1 MRRRLAALALAAASA
16 SAAWAAPAEGDRQAS
31 WLARRIETAVAD
43 ATGGTMRIGRMDVE
57 WTSLTA
63 TVGDVEISIPV
74 EGAPPMTASIA
85 SGRVKLAWSGLTG
98 IAGGQV
104 HITSI
109 EAKGATFSCS
119 RQWIDGWRP
128 RSTAKKRAV
137 EIRVDHL
144 EVQDGSAEYL
154 DLAQKL
160 DVHASQLSFS
170 GDWST
175 SRRLVIGS
183 TEFQATVEAP
193 PFVRPWSASVRG
205 GVRVGSGRV
214 EIFSAAAHG
223 PGADAELSGTVTW
236 GAGASFTADGRA
248 ALEFVPLRPYLI
260 GHAGLSGHAEGPVQ
274 IVFSGGAPI
283 RVTAQMK
290 TSGFKVGPV
299 VTESA
304 VADITVRPHGLDVA
318 GLRARAYG
326 GEFTGAVSL
335 TFGKEPRLTTD
346 LVGRGVDLGR
356 VTALTGRELPIAA
369 IAGMTFKVTGDPAH
383 LASWTGGGTFDAVP
397 APGGAARIPAR
408 GRGRLE
414 FGDGAVR
421 VVSDRLE
428 LGDAAFRLDLKAG
441 LEVKPASVRL
451 LVDGATRDA
460 AATQR
465 ATLVLLDALGVPR
478 NRFATEPISGNG
490 AVRAQ
495 LRTGE
500 TTQLDLALD
509 LQDGAWAGNDFE
521 HAALDLGVDPGGV
534 AIRRLDAS
542 RGSETV
548 RGSAQFSGADASL
561 LSVDLHARDVRLGRA
576 LTAVLGTAPA
586 DGRVDLDLKGT
597 RADGV
602 LAAAGAVTGRGIIVG
617 HEIADW
623 VTSPVRVE
631 GNLVVLEA
639 IEIFG
644 EALAA
649 RGRAVYDL
657 GTHEGSIDVDPLT
670 LDLAASRT
678 LADSGASARGRIEAR
693 GTIALLPDGP
703 HGSVVLAA
711 SDARIEV
718 ERNGLRELELGD
730 LTGSAD
736 VTPQGAAISVRAVPV
751 SAWTFEAFLGFKP
764 SLPISAVL
772 YFEDLT
778 LGAGSALG
786 QSADLRLK
794 GQIQAEG
801 ELVRPSDL
809 EINGAID
816 EAALRLGSRV
826 LRSTAPFPL
835 RLDAGRFALG
845 PSRLEGDGARLEVG
859 ASGSLEGAIGGRFA
873 GTLDLGVASALVSDL
888 RGSGGI
894 EFDVALSG
902 TIAAP
907 SLEGR
912 VGIHDGRLRILG
924 YRQTLEQIDAE
935 AAISGEMLSLT
946 SFRALLGGGEVSA
959 TGRLTLDGLRPA
971 GYHAEFAA
979 SNVAA
984 SYPEGF
990 SGVYEGSLA
999 VDGTRK
1005 GAAITGRI
1013 RVVRGLYSKDF
1024 DLNFVGGPRR
1034 AFEGPEESAIPRD
1047 ITLSVDVVSE
1057 GNILLRNDVAK
1068 LEALGEI
1075 HVGGELARPEV
1086 TGRLSLVS
1094 GGTIRYRD
1102 VDYRLDYGTL
1112 DLTDRRKINPYVDIR
1127 GHTRVGAYE
1136 ITLRVEGTMDHFDY
1150 ELTSTPPLASQD
1162 IISLLV
1168 TGKTLDTISGSASAS
1183 ALPADMAA
1191 YYFAGLMTS
1200 TFGKQIQHSLGI
1212 DQLEVTPLLLKGQN
1226 DPTARVTIG
1235 KRVSD
1240 DVKIVFSQDIGTAQK
1255 QTYQVVWDATRRVRV
1270 LLESDTETGLG
1281 GELQYSRQFGGAHP
1295 AAAGGTVVPAAAGA
1309 DLPGTLRSV
1318 RVIDDQGLA
1327 RPDLAKAAKLPPG
1340 RPFERGAMLA
1350 AGERIRL
1357 ALVKAG
1363 RLQASVRSD
1372 ATRDPGDLSYDVVY
1386 KAAPGPKTAV
1396 ELITPSSKGTKAM
1409 RKSLAAFWRESAY
1422 TIDYWD
1428 QAAHA
1433 LLVQLQRDGYYTADV
1448 TWEELAASDGEGRV
1462 LRFHVDRGK
1471 PARLRAVR
1479 FHGATALPKLRIDAQ
1494 MASLQSSGLKKRL
1507 LRPEVLS
1514 ADLAAV
1520 RALYRD
1526 EGYARVRVKAPVVT
1540 LTASGEAAEVDVTIE
1555 EGPRFL
1561 VHEIVFPVDAP
1572 VGGDAM
1578 AAWIPLK
1585 KGGVFAPRL
1594 LAESEQTLRDHLDE
1608 LGYPDVAVESRVT
1621 LDAAS
1626 ADVAFDVVAGGKK
1639 HVAAIAIEGNR
1650 VTKNR
1655 TISKALTFGVKDVVS
1670 RDDLL
1675 KSQQQLYRTALF
1687 SSVRMTYAAVD
1698 EGDPSAQ
1705 RVTVRVEEAPPL
1717 SFGLGIGYDSDDGP
1731 RASFLVGYS
1740 NLGGRNVGIAVQG
1753 LVSANQQRGQ
1763 VTFRRR
1769 QLFGRATD
1777 SLVSLLYEK
1786 TVETGFSEKRDSA
1799 AIRFEQRPKPRWIR
1813 FVRYRLQQVNIF
1825 DITDFQGS
1833 INQIFEDHLSNI
1845 RLADIGVGLVRDT
1858 RDDAFVPTRG
1868 GYGSIEGSVF
1878 SHLLGSEADLAK
1890 LFLRGSVVISLKR
1903 GFKFASFLRIGA
1915 EQPFGGTEVVP
1926 LSERFFAG
1934 GSNTLRGFATDS
1946 VGGQLIPTCLDQPAP
1961 VPPAPCKNE
1970 ESFNAGGEGL
1980 LILNEELHFP
1990 IWKALKG
1997 ELFLDAG
2004 NVYPTLADFD
2014 VTDIRSSA
2022 GLGLRLD
2029 TPIGAIRVEYG
2040 WKLDRKPGES
2050 PGEFVVAIGAVF

>member
-1 MRRRLAALALAAASA
+1 M
-16 SAAWAAPAEGDRQAS
+16 E
-31 WLARRIETAVAD
+31 
-43 ATGGTMRIGRMDVE
+43 VE

-63 TVGDVEISIPV
+63 TVGDVSISIPV
-74 EGAPPMTASIA
+74 EGAPPLTASIA

-98 IAGGQV
+98 LAGGQV

-109 EAKGATFSCS
+109 EAKGAAFSCS
-119 RQWIDGWRP
+119 REWIDRWRP
-128 RSTAKKRAV
+128 RSAAGRKHAV
-137 EIRVDHL
+137 EIRVDKL
-144 EVQDGSAEYL
+144 EVEDGTAEYL
-154 DLAQKL
+154 DLGQRVAI
-160 DVHASQLSFS
+160 HASQLALS

-175 SRRLVIGS
+175 SRRLLIGS
-183 TEFQATVEAP
+183 TAFQATVEAP
-193 PFVRPWSASVRG
+193 PFARPWGGAVRG
-205 GVRVGSGRV
+205 GVRIGSGRV
-214 EIFSAAAHG
+214 EIFSATAHG

-236 GAGASFTADGRA
+236 GAGASFTSDGRA
-248 ALEFVPLRPYLI
+248 SLEFAALEPYLV

-274 IVFSGGAPI
+274 IVFSGGAPV
-283 RVTAQMK
+283 RVTAQVK
-290 TSGFKVGPV
+290 TTDFRVGPV
-299 VTESA
+299 RTDSA
-304 VADITVRPHGLDVA
+304 TADITVRPHGLEVA
-318 GLRARAYG
+318 ALRARAYG

-335 TFGKEPRLTTD
+335 AFGKPLRLTTD

-356 VTALTGRELPIAA
+356 LTALTGRELPIASS
-369 IAGMTFKVTGDPAH
+369 AGLTFRVEGDPAH
-383 LASWTGGGTFDAVP
+383 LAGWSGEGTFDAVP
-397 APGGAARIPAR
+397 AAGGKARVPAR
-408 GRGRLE
+408 GRGRLI

-421 VVSDRLE
+421 VVADRLE
-428 LGDAAFRLDLKAG
+428 VGEATFRFDLKAG
-441 LEVKPASVRL
+441 LEVKPVPLRL
-451 LVDGATRDA
+451 TVDGTTRDA

-465 ATLVLLDALGVPR
+465 ATLLVLDALDLPR
-478 NRFATEPISGNG
+478 NRFANEPISGNG
-490 AVRAQ
+490 TVRAD

-500 TTQLDLALD
+500 TTQFDLDLD
-509 LQDGAWAGNDFE
+509 LQDGTWSRNGFE
-521 HAALDLGVDPGGV
+521 HALLDLGVDPAGV
-534 AIRRLDAS
+534 TIRRLAAS

-561 LSVDLHARDVRLGRA
+561 LSIDIHARDLRLGTA

-586 DGRVDLDLKGT
+586 DGRLDLDLKGT
-597 RADGV
+597 RLDGI
-602 LAAAGAVTGRGIIVG
+602 LAATGALTGRGIIVG

-623 VTSPVRVE
+623 VTTPVRVE
-631 GNLVVLEA
+631 GNLVVLED
-639 IEIFG
+639 IEVFG
-644 EALAA
+644 QAVGA

-657 GTHEGSIDVDPLT
+657 GTREGSIDLDPLT
-670 LDLAASRT
+670 LELAASRT
-678 LADSGASARGRIEAR
+678 LADSGASARGRVEAR

-703 HGSVVLAA
+703 HGSIVLAA

-718 ERNGLRELELGD
+718 QRNGLRELELGD

-736 VTPQGAAISVRAVPV
+736 LTPQGAAISVRAVPA

-764 SLPISAVL
+764 TLPISAVL
-772 YFEDLT
+772 YFEDLL
-778 LGAGSALG
+778 LGAGSTLG

-801 ELVRPSDL
+801 ELTRPSDL

-816 EAALRLGSRV
+816 DAALRLGSRV
-826 LRSTAPFPL
+826 LRSAAPFPL
-835 RLDAGRFALG
+835 RLDAGRFVLG
-845 PSRLEGDGARLEVG
+845 PSRLEGDGARLELG
-859 ASGSLEGAIGGRFA
+859 ANGSLDGACGGRLA
-873 GTLDLGVASALVSDL
+873 GTLDLGVVSALWSDL

-894 EFDVALSG
+894 DFDIALSG

-907 SLEGR
+907 SLQGR
-912 VGIHDGRLRILG
+912 AGIHDGRLRILG

-935 AAISGEMLSLT
+935 ASISGETLTLT

-959 TGRLTLDGLRPA
+959 TGRLTFDGLRPA
-971 GYHAEFAA
+971 GYHAEFSA

-984 SYPEGF
+984 TYPEGF
-990 SGVYEGSLA
+990 SGVYEGHLD
-999 VDGTRK
+999 VDGSRK
-1005 GAAITGRI
+1005 GAAISGRI
-1013 RVVRGLYSKDF
+1013 RVVRGLYTKDF
-1024 DLNFVGGPRR
+1024 DLNVVGGPRR
-1034 AFEGPEESAIPRD
+1034 EFEGAEESAIPRG
-1047 ITLSVDVVSE
+1047 ITLSVDVVSD
-1057 GNILLRNDVAK
+1057 GNIMLRNDVAK

-1094 GGTIRYRD
+1094 GGSVRYRD

-1127 GHTRVGAYE
+1127 GHTRVAEYE

-1150 ELTSTPPLASQD
+1150 ELTSAPPLASQD

-1168 TGKTLDTISGSASAS
+1168 TGKTLDSISGSATAG

-1191 YYFAGLMTS
+1191 YYFAGLLSS

-1212 DQLEVTPLLLKGQN
+1212 DQLEVTPLLLKGQT

-1270 LLESDTETGLG
+1270 LVESDTETGLG
-1281 GELQYSRQFGGAHP
+1281 GEIQYSRQFGGAHP
-1295 AAAGGTVVPAAAGA
+1295 AAVGKAVIPALAGV
-1309 DLPGTLRSV
+1309 DLPGTLRTV
-1318 RVIDDQGLA
+1318 RVIDDSGLP

-1340 RPFERGAMLA
+1340 RPFERGGMLA

-1363 RLQASVRSD
+1363 RLQAGVRSE
-1372 ATRDPGDLSYDVVY
+1372 ATRDPGDGSYDVVY
-1386 KAAPGPKTAV
+1386 KVAPGPKTTV
-1396 ELITPSSKGTKAM
+1396 ELITPSRRGTKAM
-1409 RKSLAAFWRESAY
+1409 RRSLAAFWRESAY

-1448 TWEELAASDGEGRV
+1448 TWEQVVASDGNV
-1462 LRFHVDRGK
+1462 LRFHIDRGK
-1471 PARLRAVR
+1471 PVRLRAVR
-1479 FHGATALPKLRIDAQ
+1479 FHGASALPRSRIDAQ
-1494 MASLQSSGLKKRL
+1494 MASLQSTGLKKRL
-1507 LRPEVLS
+1507 LRPEVLA

-1526 EGYARVRVKAPVVT
+1526 EGYARVRMGAPVIT

-1561 VHEIVFPVDAP
+1561 VREIAFPADAP
-1572 VGGDAM
+1572 VGGEAM
-1578 AAWIPLK
+1578 AGWVPLK

-1594 LAESEQTLRDHLDE
+1594 LAESEQALRDHLDE
-1608 LGYPDVAVESRVT
+1608 LGYPDVEVESRVT
-1621 LDAAS
+1621 LDANS
-1626 ADVAFDVVAGGKK
+1626 ADVAFDVAAGGKK
-1639 HVAAIAIEGNR
+1639 HVATIAIEGNR
-1650 VTKNR
+1650 VTKSR
-1655 TISKALTFGVKDVVS
+1655 TISKALTFGVRDVVS

-1717 SFGLGIGYDSDDGP
+1717 SFGLGVGYDSDDGP

-1777 SLVSLLYEK
+1777 SLLSLLYEK
-1786 TVETGFSEKRDSA
+1786 TVETGFSQKRNSV

-1813 FVRYRLQQVNIF
+1813 FVRYRLQQVNVF
-1825 DITDFQGS
+1825 DITDPQATLD
-1833 INQIFEDHLSNI
+1833 QIFEDHLSDI

-1858 RDDAFVPTRG
+1858 RDDAFAPTRG

-1878 SHLLGSEADLAK
+1878 SRLIGSQADFAK
-1890 LFLRGSVVISLKR
+1890 LFLRGSVTITMKR
-1903 GFKFASFLRIGA
+1903 GLRFASFLRIGA

-1946 VGGQLIPTCLDQPAP
+1946 VGGQRIPICLDTPAP
-1961 VPPAPCKNE
+1961 TPPAPCVNE
-1970 ESFNAGGEGL
+1970 QSFNAGGEGL
-1980 LILNEELHFP
+1980 LILNEELLFP
-1990 IWKALKG
+1990 LWKALKG

-2014 VTDIRSSA
+2014 PTDLRSAA
-2022 GLGLRLD
+2022 GLGLRFD
-2029 TPIGAIRVEYG
+2029 TPIGPIRVEYG
-2040 WKLDRKPGES
+2040 WKLDRKDGES
-2050 PGEFVVAIGAVF
+2050 AGEFVIAIGAVF

>member
-16 SAAWAAPAEGDRQAS
+16 SAAQAAPAGEDRQAS
-31 WLARRIETAVAD
+31 WLARRIETAVAE
-43 ATGGTMRIGRMDVE
+43 ATGGTMRIGRMEVE

-63 TVGDVEISIPV
+63 TVGDVSISIPV
-74 EGAPPMTASIA
+74 EGAPPLTASIA

-128 RSTAKKRAV
+128 RSTGKKRAV

-144 EVQDGSAEYL
+144 EVQDGTAEYL

-160 DVHASQLSFS
+160 DVHASQLSFA

-205 GVRVGSGRV
+205 GVRVGSRRV
-214 EIFSAAAHG
+214 EIFSATAHG

-248 ALEFVPLRPYLI
+248 ALEFAPLQPYLI

-326 GEFTGAVSL
+326 GEFTGTVSL

-369 IAGMTFKVTGDPAH
+369 ITGMTFKVAGDPAH
-383 LASWTGGGTFDAVP
+383 LASWTGGGTFDAAP
-397 APGGAARIPAR
+397 APAGGTRLPAR
-408 GRGRLE
+408 GRGRLT
-414 FGDGAVR
+414 FDGGAVR
-421 VVSDRLE
+421 VVSERLE
-428 LGDAAFRLDLKAG
+428 LGEAAFRLDLTAG

-451 LVDGATRDA
+451 TVDGTTRDA

-465 ATLVLLDALGVPR
+465 ATLLLLDALGVPR

-490 AVRAQ
+490 AVRADV
-495 LRTGE
+495 RTGE
-500 TTQLDLALD
+500 RTQLDLGLD
-509 LQDGAWAGNDFE
+509 LQDGAWGGNDFE
-521 HAALDLGVDPGGV
+521 QAALDVGVDPGGV
-534 AIRRLDAS
+534 TIRRLAAS
-542 RGSETV
+542 RGTESV

-561 LSVDLHARDVRLGRA
+561 VSVDIHARDVRLGPA
-576 LTAVLGTAPA
+576 LAGVLGSAPV
-586 DGRVDLDLKGT
+586 DGRVDLDLAGT
-597 RADGV
+597 RRDGI
-602 LAAAGAVTGRGIIVG
+602 LAATGSMTGRGIIVG

-631 GNLVVLEA
+631 GDLVVLEDIEVRGQA
-639 IEIFG
+639 IG
-644 EALAA
+644 A

-657 GTHEGSIDVDPLT
+657 AKREGSIDADPLS

-678 LADSGASARGRIEAR
+678 LADSGLQASGRVEAR
-693 GTIALLPDGP
+693 GTIALAPDGP

-711 SDARIEV
+711 SNARFDV

-730 LTGSAD
+730 LTGTAD
-736 VTPQGAAISVRAVPV
+736 LTPQGAAISVRAVPV

-772 YFEDLT
+772 YFDDLL
-778 LGAGSALG
+778 LGAGSTLG

-801 ELVRPSDL
+801 ELTRPRDL

-816 EAALRLGSRV
+816 EAALRLGARV
-826 LRSTAPFPL
+826 LRSTASFPL
-835 RLDAGRFALG
+835 RLDAGRFVLG
-845 PSRLEGDGARLEVG
+845 PSRLEGEGAHLELQADGSLDGAV
-859 ASGSLEGAIGGRFA
+859 GGRLA
-873 GTLDLGVASALVSDL
+873 GTLDLGVASSLWSDL
-888 RGSGGI
+888 RGSGAI
-894 EFDVALSG
+894 DFDVALTG

-907 SLEGR
+907 SLNGT

-935 AAISGEMLSLT
+935 AAISGETLSLT
-946 SFRALLGGGEVSA
+946 SFRAFLGGGEVSA
-959 TGRLTLDGLRPA
+959 KGRLTLDGLRPA
-971 GYHAEFAA
+971 GYHAEFSAA
-979 SNVAA
+979 NVAGTF
-984 SYPEGF
+984 PEGF
-990 SGVYEGSLA
+990 SGVYEGRLDL
-999 VDGTRK
+999 DGTRR
-1005 GAAITGRI
+1005 GATISGRI

-1024 DLNFVGGPRR
+1024 DLNVLGGPRR
-1034 AFEGPEESAIPRD
+1034 EFEGAQESAIPRD
-1047 ITLSVDVVSE
+1047 IFLSIDVVSE
-1057 GNILLRNDVAK
+1057 GNLLLRNDVAK

-1075 HVGGELARPEV
+1075 HIGGELARPEV

-1094 GGTIRYRD
+1094 GGMIRYRD

-1112 DLTDRRKINPYVDIR
+1112 DLTDRRRINPYVDIR

-1136 ITLRVEGTMDHFDY
+1136 ISLRVEGTMDHFDY

-1168 TGKTLDTISGSASAS
+1168 TGKTLDSISGSATAS

-1191 YYFAGLMTS
+1191 YYFAGLLSS

-1212 DQLEVTPLLLKGQN
+1212 DQLEVTPLLLKGQT

-1255 QTYQVVWDATRRVRV
+1255 QTYQVVWDATRRIRV
-1270 LLESDTETGLG
+1270 LMESDTETGLG
-1281 GELQYSRQFGGAHP
+1281 GELQYSRQFGGAH
-1295 AAAGGTVVPAAAGA
+1295 AVAAGA
-1309 DLPGTLRSV
+1309 APSPAGAGVDLPGTLRTV
-1318 RVIDDQGLA
+1318 RVIDGEGTA

-1340 RPFERGAMLA
+1340 QPFGRGAMLA

-1363 RLQASVRSD
+1363 RLEASVRPD
-1372 ATRDPGDLSYDVVY
+1372 AARDPDTGSYDVLY
-1386 KAAPGPKTAV
+1386 KVVPGPKISV
-1396 ELITPSSKGTKAM
+1396 EVITPGGKGAKSL
-1409 RKSLAAFWRESAY
+1409 RKTLAAFWRDNAY
-1422 TIDYWD
+1422 TIDTWD
-1428 QAAHA
+1428 EAARA
-1433 LLVQLQRDGYYTADV
+1433 LLIQLQRAGYYAADV
-1448 TWEELAASDGEGRV
+1448 TWEAVPGSDPRI
-1462 LRFHVDRGK
+1462 LRYHADRGK
-1471 PARLRAVR
+1471 PVKLKAVR
-1479 FHGATALPKLRIDAQ
+1479 FHGIASIPRSRIDAQ
-1494 MASLQSSGLKKRL
+1494 MASLQSSGLKKHL
-1507 LRPEVLS
+1507 LRPDVLA

-1526 EGYARVRVKAPVVT
+1526 EGYARVRVSPPLIALAAT
-1540 LTASGEAAEVDVTIE
+1540 GDAAEVDVTID
-1555 EGPRFL
+1555 EGARF
-1561 VHEIVFPVDAP
+1561 VVREIAFPADAP
-1572 VGGDAM
+1572 SGGDAM

-1585 KGGVFAPRL
+1585 KGGIFSPRL
-1594 LAESEQTLRDHLDE
+1594 LAESEQSLRDHLDE
-1608 LGYPDVAVESRVT
+1608 MGYPEVSVESRVT
-1621 LDAAS
+1621 LDTSS
-1626 ADVAFDVVAGGKK
+1626 AEVAFDVTAGGKK

-1650 VTKNR
+1650 VTRNR

-1675 KSQQQLYRTALF
+1675 KSQQQLYRTGLF

-1705 RVTVRVEEAPPL
+1705 RVTVKVEEAPPL
-1717 SFGLGIGYDSDDGP
+1717 SFGLGVGYDSDDGP

-1753 LVSANQQRGQ
+1753 LFSRNQQRGQ

-1777 SLVSLLYEK
+1777 SLLSLLYEK

-1878 SHLLGSEADLAK
+1878 SHLLGSQADLAK

-1903 GFKFASFLRIGA
+1903 GFQFASFLRIGA
-1915 EQPFGGTEVVP
+1915 EQPFGGTAVVP

-1961 VPPAPCKNE
+1961 VPPAPCVNE

-2014 VTDIRSSA
+2014 PTDIRSSA

-2040 WKLDRKPGES
+2040 WKLDRKEGES
-2050 PGEFVVAIGAVF
+2050 TGEFVIAIGAVF